1 MSGHLS
7 NIQERMNPDMNRL
20 KLLAAIAVLGLPL
33 AACEETTPPPPV
45 GSIVGTVSIE
55 GTGIDGVS
63 VNLSNG
69 NTTTTAGGGSYRFDN
84 VEGGAY
90 TVTISGFPSDAMFD
104 ATSAAA
110 TIASA
115 GQSVTLNFTGAYIRT
130 ASVMG
135 TVTVENMGLGG
146 VTVALSGVSS
156 ASAVTDDNGQYAFT
170 GLRMGNYAVEISG
183 FDNDEIGFSATSSAV
198 TVGTGESKIVSF
210 DGTYL
215 RTAGIQG
222 QVSVEGVGLEGVNVS
237 LAGGPDG
244 EDMST
249 TTDAAGLYSF
259 AKLRAGDYAVGIS
272 GFNTDDYEFAVTSHN
287 VTIALGETANV
298 PFDGILRRTSGVA
311 GRVSVNG
318 MGIADVTVTVSADGM
333 DDVTAMTDA
342 TGQYAV
348 SALAAGDYTVM
359 ISGYDAV
366 EYMFEDSRD
375 VTLAMDATEIVNF
388 EGTALRTGSISVSV
402 TADDEGVA
410 GAGVTLT
417 MITGLTSGTVLGT
430 QATDADGGATFGPLL
445 AGTYRVDIAV
455 DSDEIDFESTTATMA
470 VATAEAASVSFAG
483 TINRTASISGAV
495 TVDGEGMS
503 GVMVMLTGGEE
514 DMSAETGDDGS
525 YGFSGLRKGD
535 YTVAITNPDEAR
547 YEFTSTSESVSL
559 AVGQEQSVSF
569 AGAMVT
575 SSSISGRVGP
585 DDGTGVEGVMVTL
598 SGDADD
604 EATTDAGGL
613 YTFTGLGAGD
623 YTVSIMLSDDQ
634 EAAYNF
640 AEGET
645 SKSVTLG
652 DDDQQTVNFNGS
664 HDMSASVTV
673 RLFIDEATNNDM
685 FDEGEHPFPT
695 PEMLAALA
703 AAAQMGLPVMLPIS
717 LEGPGVGETHTGAP
731 MLDGS
736 VVFSDLKAG
745 KYQLSVSYISDET
758 LDAIKMAA
766 PMLAA
771 ALQDYAFGG
780 DPAGYEIDVGVG
792 EQKMH
797 HAPIDITHTT
807 VNFGVSLRSGEM
819 AGDALPGATV
829 TLYSD
834 AMGEDDIGEGM
845 TALND
850 ATGHAVASIR
860 VAREGTSGN
869 TVYAGVVAPD
879 DYTVSD
885 GMTPVMWDPQ
895 KTYTVGGNANDIV
908 NLNVDATFSGATVD
922 RGDYGGGDELAGWA
936 VSVMM
941 GDSAVADA
949 SEELDKDGKGAFE
962 MAVDAVPATFSI
974 ALDTIQDDKLD
985 GGESFEADPIEYTH
999 DGLSLAG
1006 TMDAG
1011 MLEVTYTTQTL
1022 KVYVHHE
1029 KDQVDGYTGN
1039 ILGGDYRA
1047 SGIIS
1052 VDIRHIV
1059 ENGRSSA
1066 FATSVKISKS
1076 DSKGVVTFRGVPA
1089 DANVIAVA
1097 DEVAQD
1103 PEDEDYQPVMLLEPD
1118 ELAAYTDADGATGG
1132 MFGEN
1137 GGFSHTV
1144 ELCPLM
1150 AVDPTGQDHGECG
1163 SFAFVETYAVHGQ
1176 AWKNDVVMNST
1187 NDGFTTRGLRHVP
1200 GTTVDLDPVAG
1211 KNLGGDSESFTAA
1224 SSPTRTRGE
1233 DAAGTSILDERKQ
1246 FDFGRMAAGVY
1257 KVTVP
1262 TGWVAKVGGPADA
1275 SGLAAT
1281 AFNPLAGDTQV
1292 DVTPTWGILYGR
1304 VTGAAGF
1311 PLDSTTVS
1319 VNGMSTETD
1328 EFGRY
1333 IVDGFA
1339 HRTGANT
1346 AATNP
1351 DWRRQRIVVVTAS
1364 RGGFDVKADT
1374 MLFNGTVNNPTEH
1387 NIPLDGTAET
1397 ATVSG
1402 TVTAFGSDTPIAGV
1416 QIRVDGVAPINKNA
1430 KSSRSEPK
1438 NDIYIT
1444 GADGTYEISVPAKG
1458 VGMTSRISAHRAG
1471 MTFTPAH
1478 LDLSTPKGSS
1488 ISGINFSGVANS
1500 TIAGRVQNPDG
1511 GPLTGVKVTAT
1522 AVGAT
1527 AATDSATTGA
1537 TGTFSLSVPAGTYD
1551 VEASKDGYM
1560 FTCPGDPASCRITVG
1575 LGQTGSF
1582 GDFKSEEVDAPPSD
1596 DATLSA
1602 LSLSDGVLDPAF
1614 SSADTMYTA
1623 DVGVDV
1629 DTITV
1634 MATANDAD
1642 ADTVAITPADADTVE
1657 AGHQVALAI
1666 GDDNVITVT
1675 VTAEDEETTMTYTVT
1690 VDRSDGHQAPSA
1702 PTSLT
1707 VTPGDQSAT
1716 VTWRAPRQIG
1726 STAIAGY
1733 DWEASA
1739 PGQLTRA
1746 GTLDPATDAPVAGVF
1761 TQAVDG
1767 LVNGATYTFS
1777 VWAVNT
1783 KGDPA
1788 VNVRGPAATATAKA
1802 QPAITLNLSAA
1813 TLTEGDTVTANR
1825 ITATVELSQPSIE
1838 AITVSVVEVFAED
1851 DEDMTKQVTI
1861 TNPNIVI
1868 AAGSTTAA
1876 TTADP
1881 TTITAIDDVVDDDD
1895 ANALV
1900 QATATNAI
1908 DSDSNTGEEGQQPA
1922 TIDITDNDDVPAAPT
1937 LTVRAG
1943 NAQLT
1948 LEWISPENTGT
1959 SDITHYQYRHS
1970 TDTLDDDDAWT
1981 TVAGGANARTVVIGN
1996 LTNGTAVNV
2005 AVRAVSAA
2013 GDGAAATSSAT
2024 PTAPGE

>member
-1 MSGHLS
+1 
-7 NIQERMNPDMNRL
+7 MNRL
-20 KLLAAIAVLGLPL
+20 KLLAAVAVLGLPL

-69 NTTTTAGGGSYRFDN
+69 NSTTTSGGGSYRFDN

-90 TVTISGFPSDAMFD
+90 TVTISGYPSDAMFD

-272 GFNTDDYEFAVTSHN
+272 GFDTDDYEFAVTSHN

-311 GRVSVNG
+311 GRVSVGG

-366 EYMFEDSRD
+366 EYMFEDSQD

-388 EGTALRTGSISVSV
+388 EGTALRTASIAVSV
-402 TADDEGVA
+402 TADEEGVA
-410 GAGVTLT
+410 GAGVTVT
-417 MITGLTSGTVLGT
+417 QITGATSGTVLGT
-430 QATDADGGATFGPLL
+430 QATDADGSATFGPLL
-445 AGTYRVDIAV
+445 AGAYRVDIAV
-455 DSDEIDFESTTATMA
+455 DSDEIDFESTNATVM
-470 VATAEAASVSFAG
+470 VATAEAATASFAG
-483 TINRTASISGAV
+483 TINRTGSIDGMV
-495 TVDGEGMS
+495 TVDGEGMA
-503 GVMVMLTGGEE
+503 GVSVMLSGGG
-514 DMSAETGDDGS
+514 DMVADTMMTGDDGS

-535 YTVAITNPDEAR
+535 YTVSITNPDENR

-559 AVGQEQSVSF
+559 AVGQSQSANF
-569 AGAMVT
+569 AGSMVT
-575 SSSISGRVGP
+575 SSSISGRVGL

-652 DDDQQTVNFNGS
+652 DDDQQTVNFNGA
-664 HDMSASVTV
+664 HDASASVTV
-673 RLFIDEATNNDM
+673 RLFIDEAMKNDM

-695 PEMLAALA
+695 PEMLAMV
-703 AAAQMGLPVMLPIS
+703 AQAGLPLALPIS
-717 LEGPGVGETHTGAP
+717 LEGPGVGETHTGTAMP
-731 MLDGS
+731 DGS
-736 VVFSDLKAG
+736 VVFSDLTAG
-745 KYQLSVSYISDET
+745 AYELSVSDISAET
-758 LDAIKMAA
+758 LAAIGAVAPQLAMA
-766 PMLAA
+766 LR
-771 ALQDYAFGG
+771 DFAFGG
-780 DPAGYEIDVGVG
+780 DPAGYSLDVGVG
-792 EQKMH
+792 EQKMQ

-807 VNFGVSLRSGEM
+807 VNFAVSLRSGEM
-819 AGDALPGATV
+819 AGDALPGAMV

-834 AMGEDDIGEGM
+834 AMGDDEVGDGP
-845 TALND
+845 TVLND

-860 VAREGTSGN
+860 IAREGTTGN
-869 TVYAGVVAPD
+869 TVYAGVASD
-879 DYTVSD
+879 DYSVAD

-908 NLNVDATFSGATVD
+908 NLNVDFTFGGATVD
-922 RGDYGGGDELAGWA
+922 RGDYGGGDKLAGWA
-936 VSVMM
+936 ISVMTPDEDDEM
-941 GDSAVADA
+941 VAVEDGPAALDDDGMESF
-949 SEELDKDGKGAFE
+949 SE
-962 MAVDAVPATFSI
+962 MVDAVPVTYTI
-974 ALDTIQDDKLD
+974 AVAEDQDNDLD
-985 GGESFEADPIEYTH
+985 GGEEYEGTSIEYTH

-1006 TMDAG
+1006 TMNAG
-1011 MLEVTYTTQTL
+1011 EIVVTYTTQTL

-1039 ILGGDYRA
+1039 ILGGDYRD
-1047 SGIIS
+1047 SGPID
-1052 VDIRHIV
+1052 VNIRHIV
-1059 ENGRSSA
+1059 EGGRSRA
-1066 FATSVKISKS
+1066 FDSEVWRKTSSTFS
-1076 DSKGVVTFRGVPA
+1076 DSRGVVTFRDVPA
-1089 DANVIAVA
+1089 DANVIVTAH
-1097 DEVAQD
+1097 EVAQD
-1103 PEDEDYQPVMLLEPD
+1103 PEDEDYQPVMLLDPD
-1118 ELAAYTDADGATGG
+1118 ELSAYTDADGATGG
-1132 MFGEN
+1132 MFGDN
-1137 GGFSHTV
+1137 GGFNHTV

-1200 GTTVDLDPVAG
+1200 GTTVNLDPVDG
-1211 KNLGGDSESFTAA
+1211 KNLAGDSESFTAA
-1224 SSPTRTRGE
+1224 SSNDRRT
-1233 DAAGTSILDERKQ
+1233 TIDERKQ
-1246 FDFGRMAAGVY
+1246 FNFGRMAAGVY

-1281 AFNPLAGDTQV
+1281 AFNPLAGDVQV
-1292 DVTPTWGILYGR
+1292 DVTPTTGILYGR
-1304 VTGAAGF
+1304 VTGSDGF
-1311 PLDSTTVS
+1311 ALDSTTVT
-1319 VNGMSTETD
+1319 VNGMSTEND

-1339 HRTGANT
+1339 HITGANT
-1346 AATNP
+1346 SATNP

-1364 RGGFDVKADT
+1364 RRGFDAVADT
-1374 MLFNGTVNNPTEH
+1374 MLFAGTVNNPTEH
-1387 NIPLDGTAET
+1387 DISLAGTAET
-1397 ATVSG
+1397 AMVSG
-1402 TVTAFGSDTPIAGV
+1402 TVTAFGSSTPIAGV
-1416 QIRVDGVAPINKNA
+1416 EIRVDGVAPITKNE
-1430 KSSRSEPK
+1430 KSSPSEEK
-1438 NDIYIT
+1438 DDIYVT
-1444 GADGTYEISVPAKG
+1444 GADGEYEISVPAKG

-1500 TIAGRVQNPDG
+1500 TISGRVQAPGG
-1511 GPLTGVKVTAT
+1511 GPLSGVEVTAT
-1522 AVGAT
+1522 ASGAS
-1527 AATDSATTGA
+1527 AATDTDTTGA
-1537 TGTFSLSVPAGTYD
+1537 TGTYSLSVPAGTYTIAFD
-1551 VEASKDGYM
+1551 KDGYD
-1560 FTCPGDPASCRITVG
+1560 FSLPEGTTSWNVTVG
-1575 LGQTGSF
+1575 LGQSVTF
-1582 GDFKSEEVDAPPSD
+1582 AQVESEAVDPPPSD

-1602 LSLSDGVLDPAF
+1602 LSLGAGIALDPAF
-1614 SSADTMYTA
+1614 ASDVDAYTA

-1629 DTITV
+1629 DMVTV
-1634 MATANDAD
+1634 TATANDDGAEVEIMPED
-1642 ADTVAITPADADTVE
+1642 ADDAM
-1657 AGHQVALAI
+1657 AGHQVELEAAGMDTEI
-1666 GDDNVITVT
+1666 MVT
-1675 VTAEDEETTMTYTVT
+1675 VTAEDGATTMDYTVT
-1690 VDRSDGHQAPSA
+1690 VSRSDGHQAPSA
-1702 PTSLT
+1702 PTSLE

-1716 VTWRAPRQIG
+1716 VNWRAPRQIG
-1726 STAIAGY
+1726 STAITEY
-1733 DWEASA
+1733 QLEASA
-1739 PGQLTRA
+1739 TGQVTRYD
-1746 GTLDPATDAPVAGVF
+1746 TVEVTEATDGLFEEVV
-1761 TQAVDG
+1761 TD

-1777 VWAVNT
+1777 VFAVNT
-1783 KGDPA
+1783 KGDAANP
-1788 VNVRGPAATATAKA
+1788 VDVRGPAATATAKA
-1802 QPAITLNLSAA
+1802 QPSITLTTTGDLEEGAAEDDANYSVTAVVSLSNPS
-1813 TLTEGDTVTANR
+1813 TEDITVTVAE
-1825 ITATVELSQPSIE
+1825 T
-1838 AITVSVVEVFAED
+1838 FAED
-1851 DEDMTKQVTI
+1851 DEEMRSQVEI
-1861 TNPNIVI
+1861 TNPTIMI
-1868 AAGSTTAA
+1868 RAGSTTPAA
-1876 TTADP
+1876 GTDA
-1881 TTITAIDDVVDDDD
+1881 TTITAVDDVL
-1895 ANALV
+1895 AEATQSALV
-1900 QATATNAI
+1900 QATSDDAV
-1908 DSDSNTGEEGQQPA
+1908 DSDSDTGNEGQQPNSI
-1922 TIDITDNDDVPAAPT
+1922 TINDSTDPDTAPGQPGALVFSSVGAAGF
-1937 LTVRAG
+1937 TV
-1943 NAQLT
+1943 
-1948 LEWISPENTGT
+1948 EWTSPSAPGT
-1959 SDITHYQYRHS
+1959 SDITHYEIRWS
-1970 TDTLDDDDAWT
+1970 EDALDEDDEWS
-1981 TVAGGANARTVVIGN
+1981 VVSGGAGARTHAISG
-1996 LTNGTAVNV
+1996 LDAETTYNV

-2013 GDGAAATSSAT
+2013 GDGTAQATTQATSAS
-2024 PTAPGE
+2024 